1 MGVGIVVV
9 PKVLREKLGDDG
21 AEALVN
27 LLNEAK
33 YAQKNDLEV
42 LGERIERR
50 ILEIEKKIVEESSKL
65 RAFVVNALGVMT
77 GLLTLVMALLQL
89 WAR

>member
-33 YAQKNDLEV
+33 YAQKDDLEV

>member
-33 YAQKNDLEV
+33 YAQKDDLEV
-42 LGERIERR
+42 LGERIEKR

-65 RAFVVNALGVMT
+65 RVFVVNALGVMT